1 MQDEACKNMKTNHVS
16 ARARHE
22 IERKVKLLAHAKRPR
37 QLSGPSVSYK
47 ESHGLGTTLAGN
59 TQKTKE
65 LVTEKKVRK
74 IQEIIRFMHR
84 QYRKYK
90 ENQCFLTDRLNRA

>member
-1 MQDEACKNMKTNHVS
+1 MQDDACKSMKTNHVS
-16 ARARHE
+16 AQAREE
-22 IERKVKLLAHAKRPR
+22 IESTVELLAHAKRPR
-37 QLSGPSVSYK
+37 QLSGPSISYK
-47 ESHGLGTTLAGN
+47 ESHGLGTTLSGN

-65 LVTEKKVRK
+65 LVTEKKIRN

-90 ENQCFLTDRLNRA
+90 ENQGFLTDR

>member
-1 MQDEACKNMKTNHVS
+1 MQEDACNSMKTKHVS
-16 ARARHE
+16 AQAREE
-22 IERKVKLLAHAKRPR
+22 IESTIELLAHAKRPR
-37 QLSGPSVSYK
+37 QLSGPSISYK

-90 ENQCFLTDRLNRA
+90 ENQGFLTDR

>member
-1 MQDEACKNMKTNHVS
+1 MQDDACKSMKTNHVS
-16 ARARHE
+16 AQAREE
-22 IERKVKLLAHAKRPR
+22 IESPVELLAHANRPR
-37 QLSGPSVSYK
+37 QLSGPSISYK
-47 ESHGLGTTLAGN
+47 ESHGLRTTLSGN

-65 LVTEKKVRK
+65 FVTEKKVRK

-90 ENQCFLTDRLNRA
+90 ENQGFLTDR